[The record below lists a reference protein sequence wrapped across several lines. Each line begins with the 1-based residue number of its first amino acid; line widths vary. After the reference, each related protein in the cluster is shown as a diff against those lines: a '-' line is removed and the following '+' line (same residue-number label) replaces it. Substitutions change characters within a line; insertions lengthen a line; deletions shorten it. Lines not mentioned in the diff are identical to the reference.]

1 MRFRIVTAVEMDAA
15 WHIPHSYGFTALVH
29 EPARTCYVYI
39 YKVSWVLISLE
50 QAIAAIANQRTVHKR
65 GRRDGQENKVIV
77 PLR

>member
-15 WHIPHSYGFTALVH
+15 WHIPHSYRLVH
-29 EPARTCYVYI
+29 EPARTCCVYI